1 MEKEDLSQL
10 TISRTGSAS
19 PLIRRP
25 RKKGKIFLILVILLL
40 GGFGILFWQGLLE
53 PAREVEVTTVSLLY
67 PSQAFTVL
75 NASGYVVAQRKAA
88 VASKGTGR
96 LETLAVEEGNRVR
109 KGQLIAKLENDDLQ
123 AALNQTQANV
133 NTAKAN
139 LGQIEAD
146 IRDVQLKFDR
156 TQRLIQSK
164 AVAQSDFD
172 TIEAKLQQ
180 LQAGKAAALSQI
192 KAAEAGVRAS
202 QVALEYTLIRAPFD
216 GVILT
221 KNADV
226 GEVVA
231 PFGSSINAKA
241 AVVTMADLGSLL
253 VEADVSEINLEKV
266 KVGQPCEIQLD
277 ALPGQRFPG
286 QVHMIVPTAD
296 RSKATVLTKVKFLE
310 RDERILP
317 EMSAKVAFLSRR
329 IDQSEQPKLAVPPSA
344 LFEKNGKTLIYRV
357 EKDKVREVPIQKG
370 PPLADFIE
378 VTLGG
383 LKPGERIVLK
393 ANRGLRDGAKIKV
406 AEK

>member
-10 TISRTGSAS
+10 TIARTGSAS
-19 PLIRRP
+19 PLKGRP
-25 RKKGKIFLILVILLL
+25 RKKGKILLFLVILLL
-40 GGFGILFWQGLLE
+40 VILGILFSQGLLE

-67 PSQAFTVL
+67 PSQAITVL

-96 LETLAVEEGNRVR
+96 LETLAVEEGNRVK
-109 KGQLIAKLENDDLQ
+109 KGQLIAKLENADLQ
-123 AALNQTQANV
+123 AALNQ
-133 NTAKAN
+133 AKAN

-146 IRDVQLKFDR
+146 LKDVQLKFDR
-156 TQRLIQSK
+156 TRRLIQSQ

-180 LQAGKAAALSQI
+180 LQAGKSAALSQI
-192 KAAEAGVRAS
+192 KAAEAEVRAG

-231 PFGSSINAKA
+231 PFGSSVNAKA

-253 VEADVSEINLEKV
+253 VEADVSEVNLEKV

-310 RDERILP
+310 RDQRILP
-317 EMSAKVAFLSRR
+317 EMSAKVAFLNRR
-329 IDQSEQPKLAVPPSA
+329 ISRSEQPKLAVPPSA
-344 LFEKNGKTLIYRV
+344 LFKKNGRTVIYRI
-357 EKDKVREVPIQKG
+357 EKDRVREVTIQKG

-378 VTLGG
+378 VTQG
-383 LKPGERIVLK
+383 LKPGEKIVLK
-393 ANRGLRDGAKIKV
+393 AKRGLRDGAKITF